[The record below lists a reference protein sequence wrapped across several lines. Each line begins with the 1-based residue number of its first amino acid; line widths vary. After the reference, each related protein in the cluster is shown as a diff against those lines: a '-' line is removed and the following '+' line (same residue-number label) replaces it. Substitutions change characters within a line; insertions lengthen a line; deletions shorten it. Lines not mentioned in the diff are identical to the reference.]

1 MLFSSYAFLFAFLP
15 VVLAG
20 WWGLRSRAARLAFLT
35 LASWVFYG
43 WWDWRF
49 VPLLVALTVLNFV
62 AGLAIARAGDAAR
75 RKSLLVAAIAIDVAV
90 LGYFK
95 YAGFFVESLDGL
107 GSAVGLG
114 GTVGGIDVLLPIG
127 ISFYTFISIAY
138 VVDVYRRAI
147 EPTRSLLEYAT
158 FVGGFPHVI
167 AGPILR
173 FGDVSERLR
182 RPASALTSSLAM
194 VGLFFLVC
202 GLFKKV
208 VIADRL
214 APSVDLLFADP
225 DRLGLVTAWAA
236 AIGYS
241 LQLYFD
247 FSGYSDM
254 AVGIAW
260 LLGFR
265 YPQNFDSPYKATSL
279 TDFWTRWH
287 MTLSRWLRDYLFFPL
302 ARRYATG
309 SSRGAGRRERL
320 GTYACLFL
328 TMAIAGLWHGAAW
341 TFVVWGAMHGL
352 VLASERGYRDLRR
365 LGGRRAPVVSRFRK
379 AVQRAATFGF
389 VVAAFVVFRSPSL
402 PAAGDVLAAMLGL
415 NGIESGESLEALLTP
430 QFVALLAVLLVFVNA
445 VPNTWQVNVAPRIRY
460 GLVLGA
466 AAAVALMSIAV
477 VQTFIYFQF

>member
-1 MLFSSYAFLFAFLP
+1 
-15 VVLAG
+15 
-20 WWGLRSRAARLAFLT
+20 
-35 LASWVFYG
+35 
-43 WWDWRF
+43 
-49 VPLLVALTVLNFV
+49 
-62 AGLAIARAGDAAR
+62 
-75 RKSLLVAAIAIDVAV
+75 
-90 LGYFK
+90 
-95 YAGFFVESLDGL
+95 
-107 GSAVGLG
+107 
-114 GTVGGIDVLLPIG
+114 
-127 ISFYTFISIAY
+127 
-138 VVDVYRRAI
+138 
-147 EPTRSLLEYAT
+147 
-158 FVGGFPHVI
+158 VI

-173 FGDVSERLR
+173 FRDVSERLR
-182 RPASALTSSLAM
+182 WPASALTSSLAM
-194 VGLFFLVC
+194 MGLFFLGC

-309 SSRGAGRRERL
+309 STRSAGRRERY

-341 TFVVWGAMHGL
+341 TFVVWGVMHGL
-352 VLASERGYRDLRR
+352 VLASERAYRDHRR
-365 LGGRRAPVVSRFRK
+365 LGGHRPSVPSIFGK
-379 AVQRAATFGF
+379 AAQRAVTFGF

-402 PAAGDVLAAMLGL
+402 GAAGDVLSAMLGAH
-415 NGIESGESLEALLTP
+415 GVESRAQLEALLTV
-430 QFVALLAVLLVFVNA
+430 QFVALIAVLLAFVNT
-445 VPNTWQVNVAPRIRY
+445 VPNTWEVKVAPRIRY
-460 GLVLGA
+460 GVVLGA
-466 AAAVALMSIAV
+466 AAAVAIMSIAV